1 MKTFIQLTVMAGESG
16 GGMFSGITSFLNK
29 LPGELKALGL
39 ILAVICAMFL
49 GFCLM
54 GGGGQAIQRHK
65 GWAIS
70 ICAGII
76 LICIAP
82 TLVPAIAGAVG
93 G

>member
-1 MKTFIQLTVMAGESG
+1 MTPFTQPITILAGEG
-16 GGMFSGITSFLNK
+16 GGMFSGIIGFLNK
-29 LPGELKALGL
+29 LPGELKAVGL
-39 ILAVICAMFL
+39 ILAVICAIFL

-54 GGGGQAIQRHK
+54 GGGGQAIQKHK
-65 GWAIS
+65 MWAIS

-76 LICIAP
+76 LICTAP